1 MAIPWW
7 VYLII
12 VATIGFFVAIHFAP
26 VFLARLEAQD
36 KKRREEMM
44 KARAEQES
52 EGENG

>member
-12 VATIGFFVAIHFAP
+12 IATIGFFVAIHFAP

-36 KKRREEMM
+36 KKRREEV
-44 KARAEQES
+44 KARREQE
-52 EGENG
+52 GE

>member
-12 VATIGFFVAIHFAP
+12 IATIGFFVAIHFAP

-36 KKRREEMM
+36 KMRREEVM
-44 KARAEQES
+44 ARREQES
-52 EGENG
+52 GGENG